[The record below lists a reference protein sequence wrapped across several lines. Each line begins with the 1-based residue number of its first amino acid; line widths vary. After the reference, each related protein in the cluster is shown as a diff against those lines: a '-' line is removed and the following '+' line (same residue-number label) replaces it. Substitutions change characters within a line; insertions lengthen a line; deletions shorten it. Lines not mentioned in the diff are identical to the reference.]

1 MAGRFAPS
9 PTGPLHL
16 GNLRTAVLA
25 WVAARA
31 AGLEFLIRIED
42 LMRIPE
48 SDRHEQSH
56 LADLATLGITS
67 DRPPIRQSERGARYA
82 EVVADLQARDL
93 VYECFCT
100 RREIAA
106 EIAAAANAPHEPVG
120 ALPDRYP
127 GTCARLDAPTRAR
140 RRREGRPP
148 ALRLRADG
156 VEIGG
161 IDQVWGPVR
170 AVVDDFVIRR
180 GDGVAAYNLAV
191 VVDDAEQNITQV
203 VRGDDLLASTPR
215 QILLQRLLGVATPAY
230 IHLPLVVGP
239 DGQRLA
245 KRHGAVTLA
254 DQRAL
259 GRCAGDLLAG
269 MVWSSGLVTDHPQP
283 GRIEGAPVDA
293 LRGQPGPLDLSA
305 LAAHLAGM
313 SSAADGR
320 SDNSIDWGVIGRV
333 PIQSST
339 L

>member
-42 LMRIPE
+42 LLQIPE
-48 SDRHEQSH
+48 SDRWERSH
-56 LADLATLGITS
+56 LADLAALGITS

-82 EVVADLQARDL
+82 EVVADLQARGL

-106 EIAAAANAPHEPVG
+106 EIAAAASAPHEPVG

-127 GTCARLDAPTRAR
+127 GTCAHLDAATRAR
-140 RRREGRPP
+140 RRAEGRPP
-148 ALRLRADG
+148 ALRVRAEG
-156 VEIGG
+156 VEISGE
-161 IDQVWGPVR
+161 DQVWG
-170 AVVDDFVIRR
+170 AFGASVDDFVIRR

-191 VVDDAEQNITQV
+191 VVDDAEQGVTQV

-215 QILLQRLLGVATPAY
+215 QMFLQRLLGLPTPSY

-245 KRHGAVTLA
+245 KRHGAVTLGEYLA
-254 DQRAL
+254 A
-259 GRCAGDLLAG
+259 GRTPGDLLAG
-269 MVWSSGLVTDHPQP
+269 ILRSSGLVTADPP
-283 GRIEGAPVDA
+283 LGSIDGLID
-293 LRGQPGPLDLSA
+293 GP
-305 LAAHLAGM
+305 
-313 SSAADGR
+313 
-320 SDNSIDWGVIGRV
+320 SDIRIDWGVTGRA